1 MGGFVYVGGLT
12 TQTVRKLQKSDLAQ
26 VAETADFGNAI
37 MVLAEDE
44 DFVYVGW
51 YGAETVRKQACSSP
65 TGLETAKVRPSS
77 GS

>member
-12 TQTVRKLQKSDLAQ
+12 TQTVRKLQKSDLTQ

-44 DFVYVGW
+44 GFV
-51 YGAETVRKQACSSP
+51 
-65 TGLETAKVRPSS
+65 
-77 GS
+77 